1 MHELRVNSNLAP
13 AVKYGERKKYAVRVG
28 SMKADFPR
36 TFLISAKESFGFDSS
51 NMFELTRMSEFNH

>member
-1 MHELRVNSNLAP
+1 MPELNSCN
-13 AVKYGERKKYAVRVG
+13 VCKNCEKKKYAVG
-28 SMKADFPR
+28 CMKADFPK